1 MDDINMDFLTGEGSS
16 LNATGD
22 RLDTIERT
30 EVRMEGNRIDD
41 IRHQFSNE
49 YNGYKGQPIP

>member
-22 RLDTIERT
+22 RLDAIERT
-30 EVRMEGNRIDD
+30 ELRMEGNRIDD